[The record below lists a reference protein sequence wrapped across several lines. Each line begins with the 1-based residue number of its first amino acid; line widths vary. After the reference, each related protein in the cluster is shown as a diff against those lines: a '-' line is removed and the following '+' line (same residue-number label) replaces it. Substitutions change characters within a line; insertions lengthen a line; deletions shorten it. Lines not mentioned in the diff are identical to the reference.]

1 MDILKNEDFLNFSNI
16 IDDVAQHTA
25 TIFYDNFKKNFN
37 AYETF
42 RKRYEKCIQ
51 KRLTKAITLYD
62 EQQRLIQDLEERGK
76 RESKFNEIDQH
87 VQKLIDKK
95 IYLII
100 FQKNCCV
107 YRGDV
112 TKKTKAGAII
122 DTDNNVYIEIKQQF
136 DLAVTAQH
144 NVETTILTHKNDI
157 KKLQIELND
166 LKKDEKKRMR
176 LFNAEYA
183 KLIKK
188 REKFD
193 AEIQIQTEAKKYLG
207 LLEKKIGKLK
217 EILMA
222 QENDKDISNQKMK
235 IKPKSKC
242 CSNDYNGKK
251 YKVRKVVI
259 ESESHTDDD
268 IPVLNS
274 VDIINNTSIICP
286 YGTKQECD
294 KFFNNKQH
302 LLNHIR

>member
-51 KRLTKAITLYD
+51 KRLTKAITLY
-62 EQQRLIQDLEERGK
+62 
-76 RESKFNEIDQH
+76 EIDQH
-87 VQKLIDKK
+87 VQKLIDKN

-144 NVETTILTHKNDI
+144 NVETAILTHKNDI

-166 LKKDEKKRMR
+166 LKKDEKK
-176 LFNAEYA
+176 
-183 KLIKK
+183 
-188 REKFD
+188 
-193 AEIQIQTEAKKYLG
+193 
-207 LLEKKIGKLK
+207 
-217 EILMA
+217 
-222 QENDKDISNQKMK
+222 
-235 IKPKSKC
+235 
-242 CSNDYNGKK
+242 
-251 YKVRKVVI
+251 
-259 ESESHTDDD
+259 
-268 IPVLNS
+268 
-274 VDIINNTSIICP
+274 
-286 YGTKQECD
+286 
-294 KFFNNKQH
+294 
-302 LLNHIR
+302 